1 MKPVIALVGQPNVG
15 KSTLFNRLTRSRDA
29 LVDDQ
34 PGITRDRIYGNGSY
48 QRKAFIVIDTGGLDD
63 DNDALYSEMSTQTW
77 EAVAESDAVIFLV
90 DGRSGQSSQ
99 DSHILSHLRTL
110 GKPVF
115 LAVNKTEGLDF
126 DLILPDFFSLGL
138 GAPHPI
144 SSAHGQGVNSLMS
157 AVLKDVPEKA
167 QEKEEDHPVIAVIG
181 RPNAGKSTLI
191 NALLG
196 ENRVVVFDRP
206 GTTRDSIRV
215 PFQREDREYVLIDTA
230 GVRRRGKVDEK
241 IEKFSV
247 IKTLQAIDESNVVVM
262 MLDAQ
267 REISDQDA
275 TLAAYALEQGRAMVV
290 VVNKWDKLQPEQRQR
305 ITDEV
310 DRKLRF
316 LHFAEFIYI
325 SALHGTAVGDIFPAV
340 DRAYMAA
347 MKELPTS
354 FLNRILEKA
363 VNENPPPYVKG
374 RRSKP
379 KFAHQAGRNPPLIV
393 IHGNYLNKLP
403 GSYQRYL
410 TNTFRKA
417 CKLQGT
423 PIRLQMRASDNPFE
437 GQRSP
442 RSRDKRSRRS
452 KKKT

>member
-63 DNDALYSEMSTQTW
+63 DDDALYSEMSGQTW
-77 EAVAESDAVIFLV
+77 EAVAESDAVVFLV
-90 DGRSGQSSQ
+90 DGRSGLSAQ
-99 DSHILSHLRTL
+99 DSRILDRLRTL
-110 GKPVF
+110 GKPIH

-126 DLILPDFFSLGL
+126 NIVLADFYGLGL
-138 GAPHPI
+138 GELHPI
-144 SSAHGQGVNSLMS
+144 SSAHGQGVNSMMS
-157 AVLKDVPEKA
+157 SVLKDVPEAKPEA
-167 QEKEEDHPVIAVIG
+167 DEKHPVIAVIG

-206 GTTRDSIRV
+206 GTTRDSVRV
-215 PFQREDREYVLIDTA
+215 PFKREDREYVLIDTA

-247 IKTLQAIDESNVVVM
+247 IKTLQAIDESNVVVL

-275 TLAAYALEQGRAMVV
+275 TLASYALEQGRAMVV
-290 VVNKWDKLQPEQRQR
+290 VVNKWDRLSPEQRQK
-305 ITDEV
+305 ISVEV

-316 LHFAEFIYI
+316 LSFAEFIYI

-340 DRAYMAA
+340 DRAYQAA

-363 VNENPPPYVKG
+363 VAENPPPYVKG

-379 KFAHQAGRNPPLIV
+379 KFAHQAGRNPPFII

-403 GSYQRYL
+403 GSYKRFL

-417 CKLQGT
+417 CDLQGT
-423 PIRLQMRASDNPFE
+423 PVRIEMRASDNPFE
-437 GQRSP
+437 GRRSP
-442 RSRDKRSRRS
+442 RARKASQKRR
-452 KKKT
+452 KK